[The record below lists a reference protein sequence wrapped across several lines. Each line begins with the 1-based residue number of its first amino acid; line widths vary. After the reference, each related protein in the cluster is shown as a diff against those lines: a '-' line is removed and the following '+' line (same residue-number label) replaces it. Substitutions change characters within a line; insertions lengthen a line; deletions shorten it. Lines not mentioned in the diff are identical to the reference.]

1 MLNKLNIF
9 QHVPSHSFHWGGGAH
24 LSSSA
29 AFNELAAAV
38 NDLAEESKKVEYWTN
53 CDSWPFTQKQ
63 KLKSPGQK
71 ESGDWAAPTHRS
83 TQQSQ
88 KSYSKRWAMVN
99 ILYIAPSHQI
109 LKSVLSFFRFWYISK
124 CYRFWRVYYINVFQT
139 PAQFLKNKD
148 VSNTSN
154 TTLH

>member
-1 MLNKLNIF
+1 MFLHI
-9 QHVPSHSFHWGGGAH
+9 PSTEAVV
-24 LSSSA
+24 LTSA
-29 AFNELAAAV
+29 APRLSMN
-38 NDLAEESKKVEYWTN
+38 WRQQWMT
-53 CDSWPFTQKQ
+53 WQKNR
-63 KLKSPGQK
+63 KRWNTEPIVTRDHLLKSRRLKSPGQK